1 MTILYF
7 ARLRDEVGCSEEK
20 LDLPADVTTVQE
32 LLLWLR
38 TRSDGHAYGL
48 APGAMLKVAVNQEHA
63 QMESKIAA
71 HDEIAFF
78 PPVTGG

>member
-20 LDLPADVTTVQE
+20 LDLPSDVTTVQE

-38 TRSDGHAYGL
+38 QRSDGHAFGL
-48 APGAMLKVAVNQEHA
+48 SPGTMLKVAVNQEHA
-63 QMESKIAA
+63 QMETTLKA
-71 HDEIAFF
+71 HDEVAFF